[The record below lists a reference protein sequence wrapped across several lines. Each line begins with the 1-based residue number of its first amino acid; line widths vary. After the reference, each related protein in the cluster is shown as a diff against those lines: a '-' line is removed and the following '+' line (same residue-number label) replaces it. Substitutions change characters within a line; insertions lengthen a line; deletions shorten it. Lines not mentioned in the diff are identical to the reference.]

1 MATDTRQGMEEAV
14 VVLQKASTGRSKCRA
29 TGEPLQQGDW
39 RVGWMGLAWL
49 KPLEFLRSCWVEV
62 CANPGRRSQG
72 ACKASKQPFQRGDV
86 RLVTTA
92 GEPTMRVYL
101 SLPAAAEKLQ
111 PVLQLVGPDAFSPT
125 DVAGLEDLPAADRA
139 AFFEAFGVA
148 NSEAAEFEKEHPPP
162 QAQPVV
168 GRKRPALSAARSSAA
183 AARRDVKPR
192 KAVKRTRRSR

>member
-1 MATDTRQGMEEAV
+1 MA
-14 VVLQKASTGRSKCRA
+14 
-29 TGEPLQQGDW
+29 GEPLPAACRTCCASAPRPTCCLPLQ
-39 RVGWMGLAWL
+39 

-139 AFFEAFGVA
+139 AFFE
-148 NSEAAEFEKEHPPP
+148 
-162 QAQPVV
+162 V
-168 GRKRPALSAARSSAA
+168 GAGAA
-183 AARRDVKPR
+183 ACPGAATGAAGNQQCLVGQPGCLKKPVHSHCLLLVCLPCLALAAGVWR
-192 KAVKRTRRSR
+192 GQQRGGRV